1 MSLWVITNK
10 TLSPNLQFM
19 AIIRETKIAQEMLIA
34 Q

>member
-1 MSLWVITNK
+1 MSLWVILNK

-19 AIIRETKIAQEMLIA
+19 VIVRETKIAQEVLIA